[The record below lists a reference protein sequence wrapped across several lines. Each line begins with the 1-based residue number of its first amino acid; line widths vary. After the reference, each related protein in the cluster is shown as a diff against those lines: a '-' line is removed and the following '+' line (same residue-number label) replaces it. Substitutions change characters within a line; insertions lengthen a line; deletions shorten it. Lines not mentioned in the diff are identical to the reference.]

1 MTGAGSCRGR
11 AARAANRAVEIYHLA
26 IGPGE
31 PTGIAT
37 KEAKEAGKGDKWLD
51 DLLAWI
57 KTAEAHFSVKTMNIF
72 HQLLLLCLL
81 FLPWSTRAADAARP
95 NIVWILVDDMSANFS
110 CYGETTIRTPH
121 VDALAAQGTRFA
133 RAFVT
138 APICSISRSALLT
151 GCYQTSIGGQNHR
164 SGSEKFPITL
174 PAGMKTVPQL
184 LKEAGYHASNI
195 SFEEF
200 LRANGPVKIAK
211 TDYNFVWD
219 RPANYDRTHW
229 ADRQAGQPFFAQVQ
243 LQGGKHR
250 GQKPG
255 PAWPK
260 KAAAALG
267 SLTPTN
273 AVKLPPYLP
282 EDETI
287 RADWA
292 QYLDAVRYTD
302 WEVGRIVQRLK
313 DAGELDRTVIIFWT
327 DHGISHVRNKQFLY
341 DGGIHVPLVMRGP
354 GVAAGKVRDDLVEH
368 IDIAAVTLALA
379 GLPRPASM
387 QARDVFAKDYAPK
400 EFVFA
405 ARDRADETVDRI
417 RSVRSDQFKY
427 IRNFYPTRP
436 YLQPNR
442 YKDEKAIVQTMRRLH
457 AEKKLTPAQSLIMA
471 ETRPL
476 EELYDLKADPH
487 ELRNLAADPALAAQ
501 LARHRKAL
509 DDWMA
514 RTDDKGRAPEPEE
527 IYLNYIHDERP
538 EGGRGNR
545 NEVFEKNIEL
555 MLRWSKEKPMQP

>member
-1 MTGAGSCRGR
+1 MKLTVLLWALIVPGLSCLAQ
-11 AARAANRAVEIYHLA
+11 AAEI
-26 IGPGE
+26 
-31 PTGIAT
+31 
-37 KEAKEAGKGDKWLD
+37 
-51 DLLAWI
+51 
-57 KTAEAHFSVKTMNIF
+57 V
-72 HQLLLLCLL
+72 
-81 FLPWSTRAADAARP
+81 RP

-110 CYGETTIRTPH
+110 CYGETTIRTPN
-121 VDALAAQGTRFA
+121 VDALAAQGTRFS

-151 GCYQTSIGGQNHR
+151 GCYQTSINCQNHR

-184 LKEAGYHASNI
+184 LKEAGYHTSNVAFDAFMR
-195 SFEEF
+195 S
-200 LRANGPVKIAK
+200 NGPVAIAK

-219 RPANYDRTHW
+219 RTATYDRTHW
-229 ADRQAGQPFFAQVQ
+229 AQRKSGQPFFAQVQ
-243 LQGGKHR
+243 LNGGKHR

-255 PAWPK
+255 PAWPA
-260 KAAAALG
+260 KALATLG

-282 EDETI
+282 EDDVI

-341 DGGIHVPLVMRGP
+341 DGGIHVPLVVRGP
-354 GVAAGKVRDDLVEH
+354 GITADKVRDDLVEH
-368 IDIAAVTLALA
+368 IDIAAITLALA
-379 GLPRPASM
+379 GLARPASM
-387 QARDVFAKDYAPK
+387 QARDVFAKDYQPK

-417 RSVRSDQFKY
+417 RSVRSAAFKY

-442 YKDEKAIVQTMRRLH
+442 YKDEKAIVQAMRRWH
-457 AEKKLTPAQSLIMA
+457 AEGKLNAAQALIMA
-471 ETRPL
+471 ETRPR
-476 EELYDLKADPH
+476 EEFYDLAADPH
-487 ELRNLAADPALAAQ
+487 ELKNLANDPKHAAALVK
-501 LARHRKAL
+501 HRAAL
-509 DDWMA
+509 DDWIV
-514 RTDDKGRAPEPEE
+514 RTDDKGRVPETDEV
-527 IYLNYIHDERP
+527 YLSYCYDERP

-545 NEVFEKNIEL
+545 NDTFEKNVEL
-555 MLRWSKEKPMQP
+555 MRRWAREKPMQP

>member
-1 MTGAGSCRGR
+1 MKLTVFLWAVLAAG
-11 AARAANRAVEIYHLA
+11 
-26 IGPGE
+26 
-31 PTGIAT
+31 
-37 KEAKEAGKGDKWLD
+37 
-51 DLLAWI
+51 LAWPAQA
-57 KTAEAHFSVKTMNIF
+57 AEIT
-72 HQLLLLCLL
+72 
-81 FLPWSTRAADAARP
+81 RP

-110 CYGETTIRTPH
+110 CYGETVIRTPH
-121 VDALAAQGTRFA
+121 VDALAAQGTRFS

-151 GCYQTSIGGQNHR
+151 GFYQTSINCQNHR
-164 SGSEKFPITL
+164 SGSEKFPIAL

-184 LKEAGYHASNI
+184 LKEAGYHTSNV
-195 SFEEF
+195 SFDAF
-200 LRANGPVKIAK
+200 VGSNAQVNIAK

-219 RPANYDRTHW
+219 RAATYNRTHW
-229 ADRQAGQPFFAQVQ
+229 ARRTPGQPFFAQVQ
-243 LQGGKHR
+243 LNGGKLR

-255 PAWPK
+255 PAWPA
-260 KAAAALG
+260 KALATLG

-292 QYLDAVRYTD
+292 QYLDTVRYTD

-313 DAGELDRTVIIFWT
+313 DAGELERTVIIFWT

-341 DGGIHVPLVMRGP
+341 DGGIHVPLVVRGP
-354 GVAAGKVRDDLVEH
+354 GIAKGQVRDDLVEH
-368 IDIAAVTLALA
+368 IDIAATTLALA
-379 GLPRPASM
+379 GLSRPASM

-417 RSVRSDQFKY
+417 RSVRSAQFKY

-442 YKDEKAIVQTMRRLH
+442 YKDEKAIVQSMHRLH
-457 AEKKLTPAQSLIMA
+457 AEGKLTPAQSLIMA
-471 ETRPL
+471 ETRPR
-476 EELYDLKADPH
+476 EELYDLKSDPH
-487 ELRNLAADPALAAQ
+487 ELNNLAADPAHATTLTK
-501 LARHRKAL
+501 HRKAL

-514 RTDDKGRAPEPEE
+514 RTDDQGRTPEPEE
-527 IYLNYIHDERP
+527 VYLNYIADERP

-545 NEVFEKNIEL
+545 NEVFEKNVEL
-555 MLRWSKEKPMQP
+555 MRRWSKEKPMQP

>member
-1 MTGAGSCRGR
+1 
-11 AARAANRAVEIYHLA
+11 
-26 IGPGE
+26 
-31 PTGIAT
+31 
-37 KEAKEAGKGDKWLD
+37 
-51 DLLAWI
+51 LLAWI
-57 KTAEAHFSVKTMNIF
+57 KTTETHFSVKTMNIF

-81 FLPWSTRAADAARP
+81 FLPWSTRAAEAARP

-110 CYGETTIRTPH
+110 CYGEKTIRTPH

-151 GCYQTSIGGQNHR
+151 GCYQTSIGSQNHR
-164 SGSEKFPITL
+164 SGSQKFPITL

-184 LKEAGYHASNI
+184 LKEASYHASNI

-211 TDYNFVWD
+211 TDYNFIWD
-219 RPANYDRTHW
+219 RPANYDQTHW
-229 ADRQAGQPFFAQVQ
+229 ADRKAGQPFFAQVQ

-255 PAWPK
+255 PVWPK
-260 KAAAALG
+260 KAEAALG
-267 SLTPTN
+267 SLTLTN

-354 GVAAGKVRDDLVEH
+354 DIAAGQVRDDLVEH

-442 YKDEKAIVQTMRRLH
+442 YKDEKAIVQAMRRLH
-457 AEKKLTPAQSLIMA
+457 AEKRLTPAQSLIMA
-471 ETRPL
+471 ETRPR
-476 EELYDLKADPH
+476 EELYDLKTDPH
-487 ELRNLAADPALAAQ
+487 ELRNLAAVPAHAAQ

-509 DDWMA
+509 DDWMT
-514 RTDDKGRAPEPEE
+514 RTDDRGRTPEPEKV
-527 IYLNYIHDERP
+527 YLNYIHDVRP

>member
-1 MTGAGSCRGR
+1 MKAMLL
-11 AARAANRAVEIYHLA
+11 AARCRRLQCLA
-26 IGPGE
+26 LKK
-31 PTGIAT
+31 TRRLSA
-37 KEAKEAGKGDKWLD
+37 
-51 DLLAWI
+51 LL
-57 KTAEAHFSVKTMNIF
+57 FS
-72 HQLLLLCLL
+72 CLL
-81 FLPWSTRAADAARP
+81 VAPWFAHAAETKRP

-121 VDALAAQGTRFA
+121 VDALAAAGTRFSS
-133 RAFVT
+133 AFVT

-151 GCYQTSIGGQNHR
+151 GCYQTSVGCQNHR
-164 SGSEKFPITL
+164 SGSAKFPILL

-184 LKEAGYHASNI
+184 LKESGYHTSNLT
-195 SFEEF
+195 FEEF
-200 LRANGPVKIAK
+200 RHTNGPVKIAK

-229 ADRQAGQPFFAQVQ
+229 ADRKAGQPFFVQVQ
-243 LQGGKHR
+243 LNGGKHR

-260 KAAAALG
+260 KAEAALG

-341 DGGIHVPLVMRGP
+341 DGGIHVPLVVRGP
-354 GVAAGKVRDDLVEH
+354 GVAAGKVREDLVEH
-368 IDIAAVTLALA
+368 IDIAAATLALA
-379 GLPRPASM
+379 GLPRPVSM

-417 RSVRSDQFKY
+417 RSVRSEQFKY
-427 IRNFYPTRP
+427 IRNFYPSRP

-442 YKDEKAIVQTMRRLH
+442 YKDEKAIVQAMRRLH
-457 AEKKLTPAQSLIMA
+457 LEGKLNRDQVLIMA
-471 ETRPL
+471 ETRPR

-487 ELRNLAADPALAAQ
+487 ELRNLAADPALVAT

-514 RTDDKGRAPEPEE
+514 RTDDRGRTPEPEE
-527 IYLNYIHDERP
+527 VYLNYIQDERP

-545 NEVFEKNIEL
+545 NEVFEKNVEL
-555 MLRWSKEKPMQP
+555 MRRWSKERPMQP